1 MKNYVSVLFI
11 GFLFIACQ
19 NNQPFDV
26 KVTESINSYLKNHS
40 AGDKFLAMESFNI
53 VKEYTVKERKEKV
66 NDNTLQAVRK
76 MNETFPSEDLLAHFE
91 KEYAFLSKQSDE
103 NAIALY
109 EIRFVVKRET
119 LKNEEIPAEYTAMLL
134 NDDDLS
140 VVFVAVYKENKNH

>member
-76 MNETFPSEDLLAHFE
+76 MNETFPSEDLLSHFE
-91 KEYAFLSKQSDE
+91 KEYTFLSKQTDE
-103 NAIALY
+103 NAISLY
-109 EIRFVVKRET
+109 EVRFRVKRET
-119 LKNEEIPAEYTAMLL
+119 LKNEEIPSEYTAMLL